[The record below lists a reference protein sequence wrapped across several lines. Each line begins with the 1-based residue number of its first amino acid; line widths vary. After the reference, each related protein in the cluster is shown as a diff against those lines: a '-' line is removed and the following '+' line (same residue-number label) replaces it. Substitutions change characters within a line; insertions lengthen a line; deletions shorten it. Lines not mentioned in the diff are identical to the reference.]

1 MASSACVIPFPRR
14 YFLIAFASTTVFSAC
29 SYFKQALHSKNPY
42 LQTLCAIVFFAKNT
56 MVCVESASGIRR
68 PPCRLSGALHPI
80 WLRIQ
85 GMADRDEDDKWLSY
99 DGQKHETH
107 FQANERDKAH
117 GKEMRETFQ
126 KEVSLKG
133 NLVQVIYLFVCVLVF
148 AGAQGFE
155 SGLGYV
161 LLLPM
166 AWGLY
171 ALTKFVNKFSQEQ
184 RDRIFMWT
192 LIAIA
197 VISITMMIK
206 GIVK

>member
-1 MASSACVIPFPRR
+1 
-14 YFLIAFASTTVFSAC
+14 
-29 SYFKQALHSKNPY
+29 
-42 LQTLCAIVFFAKNT
+42 
-56 MVCVESASGIRR
+56 
-68 PPCRLSGALHPI
+68 
-80 WLRIQ
+80 
-85 GMADRDEDDKWLSY
+85 MADRDENDDWLRSY

-107 FQANERDKAH
+107 FQANERNKAH
-117 GKEMRETFQ
+117 GKEMRETYQ

-133 NLVQVIYLFVCVLVF
+133 NLVQIIYLFICVLVF
-148 AGAQGFE
+148 AAAQGAQ
-155 SGLGYV
+155 SGLGYF

>member
-1 MASSACVIPFPRR
+1 M
-14 YFLIAFASTTVFSAC
+14 
-29 SYFKQALHSKNPY
+29 
-42 LQTLCAIVFFAKNT
+42 
-56 MVCVESASGIRR
+56 E
-68 PPCRLSGALHPI
+68 
-80 WLRIQ
+80 
-85 GMADRDEDDKWLSY
+85 DRDEDDKWLSY

-117 GKEMRETFQ
+117 DREMRETFQ

-148 AGAQGFE
+148 AAAQGFE
-155 SGLGYV
+155 SGLGYF

-192 LIAIA
+192 LIVVA
-197 VISITMMIK
+197 VISITMMVR

>member
-1 MASSACVIPFPRR
+1 
-14 YFLIAFASTTVFSAC
+14 
-29 SYFKQALHSKNPY
+29 
-42 LQTLCAIVFFAKNT
+42 

-68 PPCRLSGALHPI
+68 PPRRLSGALRVTRS
-80 WLRIQ
+80 RIQ

-117 GKEMRETFQ
+117 GKEMRETFR

>member
-1 MASSACVIPFPRR
+1 
-14 YFLIAFASTTVFSAC
+14 
-29 SYFKQALHSKNPY
+29 
-42 LQTLCAIVFFAKNT
+42 
-56 MVCVESASGIRR
+56 
-68 PPCRLSGALHPI
+68 
-80 WLRIQ
+80 
-85 GMADRDEDDKWLSY
+85 MADRDEDDKWLSY

-107 FQANERDKAH
+107 FQANEKDKAH
-117 GKEMRETFQ
+117 GREMRETYQ

-133 NLVQVIYLFVCVLVF
+133 NLVQIIYLFICVLVF
-148 AGAQGFE
+148 AAAQGAQ
-155 SGLGYV
+155 SGLGYF

>member
-1 MASSACVIPFPRR
+1 MA
-14 YFLIAFASTTVFSAC
+14 
-29 SYFKQALHSKNPY
+29 
-42 LQTLCAIVFFAKNT
+42 
-56 MVCVESASGIRR
+56 G
-68 PPCRLSGALHPI
+68 
-80 WLRIQ
+80 
-85 GMADRDEDDKWLSY
+85 RDEDDKWLSY

-107 FQANERDKAH
+107 FQANEKDKAH

-133 NLVQVIYLFVCVLVF
+133 NLVQVIYLFVCVIVF

-184 RDRIFMWT
+184 RDRIFMWI

>member
-1 MASSACVIPFPRR
+1 
-14 YFLIAFASTTVFSAC
+14 
-29 SYFKQALHSKNPY
+29 
-42 LQTLCAIVFFAKNT
+42 
-56 MVCVESASGIRR
+56 
-68 PPCRLSGALHPI
+68 
-80 WLRIQ
+80 
-85 GMADRDEDDKWLSY
+85 MADRDEDDKWLSY

-107 FQANERDKAH
+107 FQAYEKDKAH
-117 GKEMRETFQ
+117 GREMRETYQ

-133 NLVQVIYLFVCVLVF
+133 NLVQIIYLFICVLVF
-148 AGAQGFE
+148 AAAQGAQ
-155 SGLGYV
+155 SGLGYF

>member
-1 MASSACVIPFPRR
+1 
-14 YFLIAFASTTVFSAC
+14 
-29 SYFKQALHSKNPY
+29 
-42 LQTLCAIVFFAKNT
+42 
-56 MVCVESASGIRR
+56 
-68 PPCRLSGALHPI
+68 
-80 WLRIQ
+80 
-85 GMADRDEDDKWLSY
+85 MADRDEDDKWLSY

-107 FQANERDKAH
+107 FQANERDKTH
-117 GKEMRETFQ
+117 DREMRETFQ

-133 NLVQVIYLFVCVLVF
+133 NLVQVIYLVVCVIVF

-155 SGLGYV
+155 SGLGYF

-192 LIAIA
+192 LIVVA
-197 VISITMMIK
+197 VISITMMVR